1 MPRLRTVSPR
11 DPGWTRRRAGKGFIY
26 LDQDGHRLSEE
37 DAERCKLLVIPP
49 AWQQVWICPVPNGH
63 IQAVGTDDAGRR
75 QYLYHEQ
82 WRRKRDQSKHDRVLE
97 VAAKLPL
104 ARRRVARHLRLP
116 GMPYERALGTAFRLL
131 DLGFFRIGG
140 EAYAESNQSYGLA
153 TIQKEH
159 VSLEG
164 RSVVFDYIAKSGKE
178 RYITL
183 GDDLVRA
190 SVQVLLDRDGGG
202 PELLAYETEDG
213 EWKDVGTTDINAYV
227 KQVVGG
233 EVSAKDFRTWHGTVI
248 AAVALA
254 RANDTAKTASARKRA
269 VSAAMKEVSLYL
281 GNTPTVARASYVD
294 PRLVDLFHDGATITP
309 SLVGKNADL
318 SDGATHGKVEKAV
331 LALLETPKSEI
342 KKARRS
348 AAA

>member
-1 MPRLRTVSPR
+1 VPRLRTVSPR
-11 DPGWTRRRAGKGFIY
+11 DPGWTRRRAGKGFLY
-26 LDQDGHRLSEE
+26 LDQHGQKLGPEE
-37 DAERCKLLVIPP
+37 VERCKSLVIPP
-49 AWQQVWICPVPNGH
+49 AWHDVWICPLPNGH

-82 WRRKRDQSKHDRVLE
+82 WRLKRDKSKHDRVLE

-104 ARRRVARHLRLP
+104 ARRRVAKHLRLQ

-140 EAYAESNQSYGLA
+140 EAYAEANQSYGLA

-159 VSLEG
+159 VTLEG

-178 RYITL
+178 RYIAL
-183 GDDLVRA
+183 GDELVRA
-190 SVQVLLDRDGGG
+190 AVQELLDRQGGG
-202 PELLAYETEDG
+202 PELLAYQTEDG
-213 EWKDVGTTDINAYV
+213 EWKDVGSADINAYV

-254 RANDTAKTASARKRA
+254 QASPKARTASARKRA

-294 PRLVDLFHDGATITP
+294 PRLVDLFQDGATIP
-309 SLVGKNADL
+309 LELAGKDRDL
-318 SDGATHGKVEKAV
+318 SDGETHGKIERAV
-331 LALLETPKSEI
+331 LELLQTPKSELRKI
-342 KKARRS
+342 RKR
-348 AAA
+348 AA

>member
-11 DPGWTRRRAGKGFIY
+11 NPGWTRERVGDGFVY
-26 LDQDGHRLSEE
+26 LDEHGGRLTGS
-37 DAERCKLLVIPP
+37 DSERCAQLVIPP
-49 AWQQVWICPVPNGH
+49 AWERVWISPVANGH

-75 QYLYHEQ
+75 QYIYHEF
-82 WRRKRDQSKHDRVLE
+82 WRLKRDRDKHDRVLE
-97 VAAKLPL
+97 VAAHLPL
-104 ARRRVARHLRLP
+104 ARRRVAKHLRLP

-140 EAYAESNQSYGLA
+140 ETYAESNQSYGLA

-164 RSVVFDYIAKSGKE
+164 RQVVFDYIAKSGKE
-178 RYITL
+178 RYIAL
-183 GDDLVRA
+183 GDELVRA
-190 SVQVLLDRDGGG
+190 SVSELLANNEAG
-202 PELLAYETEDG
+202 PELLAYRDG
-213 EWKDVGTTDINAYV
+213 DGQWRDVGSSDINAYV

-254 RANDTAKTASARKRA
+254 QASSTATTPSKRKRA
-269 VSAAMKEVSLYL
+269 VSATMKEVSSYL

-294 PRLVDLFHDGATITP
+294 PRLVDLFHDGITIP
-309 SLVGKNADL
+309 PALAGREKDL
-318 SDGATHGKVEKAV
+318 SDGVTHGKIEKAV
-331 LALLETPKSEI
+331 LALLETPKSQL
-342 KKARRS
+342 KATRRQ